1 MINVR
6 EFIKQLGDKA
16 PDFFS
21 TKKETVARWLKTGNI
36 PFKAV
41 EKVLVAEETLR
52 QVAVPVS
59 QEMIATTPPPPQDT
73 VPVKPQEVEVD
84 PLTHLPTN
92 LPKNQPRVGGGRAV
106 SAGGTAPDWI
116 EADPTEQNFG
126 VNMTRPGRINA
137 QPLPPMKIRKE
148 NGQSIPYV
156 EQPKPVTN
164 LPPEIGGGD
173 AGWSNRGEPIPQP
186 KRENERPIA
195 PKPTEGVSETK
206 V

>member
-41 EKVLVAEETLR
+41 EKVLVADETLKQLQGGN
-52 QVAVPVS
+52 QVRDIPEPQPEVAT
-59 QEMIATTPPPPQDT
+59 QEPD
-73 VPVKPQEVEVD
+73 VD
-84 PLTHLPTN
+84 PLTHLPVN